1 MSAEHLWELG
11 ILAVSLVLIA
21 FFSAS
26 ETALTALPEA
36 KTRQLVEAANGR
48 SLLNIWLKAPERVLA
63 TLLVGNTVASVG
75 SSALATSIVES
86 MGLPHGVAIATGVM
100 TLVVLLFGE
109 ITPKTFAKRHSER
122 VARLLMPLVW
132 LLCLLLYPLAQ
143 LIVGLTTRIVPKA
156 HGGKAAPST
165 TAEEIEYLIDL
176 GTREG
181 VLDEVKEELLNS
193 VLEFAD
199 LTVKEIMV
207 SRTQVVAIDKAMS
220 FEEVMKLVNE
230 AEHSRLPVYEESV
243 DNVLGVINIKDIL
256 KDLHRTEPA
265 TFTLDKYLRAPFFV
279 PEVMKISRLLKEF
292 QKRKTHLA
300 VVVDEFG
307 GTSGIVTL
315 EDVVEEIVGEIQDEH
330 DVEEKPV
337 KQVAPGRYI
346 AEGSVSLR
354 ALEETLGVTFPEEGD
369 YETLGGFLTA
379 TAGRVPQPG
388 AHIAW
393 DGLNFAVR
401 AGDDRR
407 VLKVEIVRAEPDK
420 AAAAS
425 ATAPAPPTSQPPPVT
440 TPVAVRQ
447 LDDGGHPHKNGTR

>member
-1 MSAEHLWELG
+1 MNAEHLWELG
-11 ILAVSLVLIA
+11 ILAASLVLIA

-26 ETALTALPEA
+26 ETALTALPES

-75 SSALATSIVES
+75 SSALAASIVES
-86 MGLPHGVAIATGVM
+86 MGWPHGLAIATGVM

-109 ITPKTFAKRHSER
+109 ITPKTFAKRHAER
-122 VARLLMPLVW
+122 VARVLMPLVW
-132 LLCLLLYPLAQ
+132 LLCLLLYPLSQ
-143 LIVGLTTRIVPKA
+143 LIVALTTRIMPRA

-181 VLDEVKEELLNS
+181 VLDEVKEQLLNS

-199 LTVKEIMV
+199 LTVKEIMI
-207 SRTQVVAIDKAMS
+207 SRTQVVAIDKAMG
-220 FEEVMKLVNE
+220 FEDVLKLVNE
-230 AEHSRLPVYEESV
+230 AEHSRLPVYEESI

-256 KDLHRTEPA
+256 KDHLHRLDA
-265 TFTLDKYLRAPFFV
+265 ASFKLDKYVRAPFFV

-300 VVVDEFG
+300 IVVDEFG

-379 TAGRVPQPG
+379 TAGRVPQTG

-393 DGLNFAVR
+393 DGLNFSVR

-407 VLKVEIVRAEPDK
+407 VLKVEIVRAEEK
-420 AAAAS
+420 GAS
-425 ATAPAPPTSQPPPVT
+425 PAPSTTQPPIS
-440 TPVAVRQ
+440 TPVAVRP
-447 LDDGGHPHKNGTR
+447 LDDGSSHPGKNGTR